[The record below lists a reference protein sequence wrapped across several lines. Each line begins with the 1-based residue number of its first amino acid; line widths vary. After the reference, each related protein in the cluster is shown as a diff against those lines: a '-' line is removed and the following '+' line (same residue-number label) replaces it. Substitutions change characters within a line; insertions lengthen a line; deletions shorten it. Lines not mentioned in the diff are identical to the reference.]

1 MYVSWSPLLPYIM
14 PSRSSVILP
23 LPNRK
28 KIFNYAGPILVSVE
42 TVHMASDKVWFHI
55 LETTR
60 ILLAHCSLI
69 TSTDYQILSI
79 LAFNI
84 RNLYR
89 LFGMDLSQCYKW
101 RNVSLDVMYYEKPN
115 TKGSIYLPLK
125 TPHLIAETL
134 TMVSFADVLLE
145 FEHEDADLKKYIG
158 HCIYNLVAKRKD
170 IWRTAMSS
178 YSVLEI

>member
-1 MYVSWSPLLPYIM
+1 M

-28 KIFNYAGPILVSVE
+28 KIFNYAGPILVRME
-42 TVHMASDKVWFHI
+42 TVHMLTSSSCMASDKVWFHI

-60 ILLAHCSLI
+60 MLLAHCSLI

-89 LFGMDLSQCYKW
+89 LFGMDLSQCHKW

-115 TKGSIYLPLK
+115 KKGSILK

-134 TMVSFADVLLE
+134 TMVSFADNLLE
-145 FEHEDADLKKYIG
+145 FEHENADLKRYIG

-170 IWRTAMSS
+170 IWRTAMFS
-178 YSVLEI
+178 YSVLVSF

>member
-1 MYVSWSPLLPYIM
+1 MYVSSITIYHAVALICHFAIAQSKENL
-14 PSRSSVILP
+14 
-23 LPNRK
+23 
-28 KIFNYAGPILVSVE
+28 NYAGPILVSVE
-42 TVHMASDKVWFHI
+42 TVHMLTSSSCMASDKVWVHI

-69 TSTDYQILSI
+69 TLTDYQILSI

-115 TKGSIYLPLK
+115 KKGSIYLPLK

-145 FEHEDADLKKYIG
+145 FEHENADLKRYIG
-158 HCIYNLVAKRKD
+158 HCMYNLVASGR
-170 IWRTAMSS
+170 I
-178 YSVLEI
+178 YGEL